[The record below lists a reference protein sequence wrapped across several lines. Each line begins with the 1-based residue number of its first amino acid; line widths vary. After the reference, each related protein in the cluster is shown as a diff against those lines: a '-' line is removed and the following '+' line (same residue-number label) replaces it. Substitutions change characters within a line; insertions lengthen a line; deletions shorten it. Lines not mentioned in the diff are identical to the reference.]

1 VVGAPRRL
9 GNSGDRALIRFLVRR
24 IALAIPTLFGIVV
37 VVFLLMNLAPGS
49 PASAI
54 GGAESGRRVSAAA
67 REEMRRLYGLDRP
80 LPERF
85 VQWLG
90 RVARF
95 DLGESF
101 VDRRPVSER
110 IREALPATLAL
121 NGLALLLTLV
131 LAIPIGVAAGGRP
144 EGPFDR
150 TSAVVLFAL
159 YSTPVFWAALLLQ
172 TLLSV
177 KLGWLPLYGV
187 SSDAAPEGLAGLADR
202 LAHLALPVT
211 CLTYGSLAFVARLVR
226 SGVAEARSQDFVT
239 AALARGLSRRQALW
253 RHAFRNAL
261 LPVVTLLGLLLPGLL
276 SGSVIVERIF
286 AWPGLGRLYFDSI
299 LSRDYPVVLGLSLIG
314 GVVTLAATL
323 AADVAAAFVDP
334 RLRESA

>member
-1 VVGAPRRL
+1 V
-9 GNSGDRALIRFLVRR
+9 IRYLLRR
-24 IALAIPTLFGIVV
+24 IVLAIPTLAGIVI
-37 VVFLLMNLAPGS
+37 VVFLLLHLAPGS
-49 PASAI
+49 PTSAA
-54 GGAESGRRVSAAA
+54 GSAESGRRVSAEA

-80 LPERF
+80 LPEQF
-85 VQWLG
+85 AKWIG

-121 NGLALLLTLV
+121 NGLALFFTLLIAV
-131 LAIPIGVAAGGRP
+131 PIGVAAGGRP
-144 EGPFDR
+144 DGRFDR

-159 YSTPVFWAALLLQ
+159 YSMPVFWAALLLQ

-177 KLGWLPLYGV
+177 ELGWLPLYGIA
-187 SSDAAPEGLAGLADR
+187 SDPSPAGLAGLADR
-202 LAHLALPVT
+202 LTHLALPVT
-211 CLTYGSLAFVARLVR
+211 CLTYGSLAFLARLVR
-226 SGVAEARSQDFVT
+226 AGVVEARSQDYVT
-239 AALARGLSRRQALW
+239 AALARGVSRRAALW

-261 LPVVTLLGLLLPGLL
+261 LPLITLAGLLLPGLL

-299 LSRDYPVVLGLSLIG
+299 LSRDYPVVLGLSLVG
-314 GVVTLAATL
+314 AVATLAATL
-323 AADVAAAFVDP
+323 AADVAYAFADP
-334 RLRESA
+334 RVREAGEAA

>member
-1 VVGAPRRL
+1 MIAYL
-9 GNSGDRALIRFLVRR
+9 ARR
-24 IALAIPTLFGIVV
+24 ILAAIPTLLGIVV
-37 VVFLLMNLAPGS
+37 VVFLLLHLAPGS
-49 PASAI
+49 PASAA
-54 GGAESGRRVSAAA
+54 GSAEGGRRISAAA

-85 VQWLG
+85 AHWMG
-90 RVARF
+90 RVIRF

-101 VDRRPVSER
+101 VDRRPVAER

-121 NGLALLLTLV
+121 NGLALVLTLAI
-131 LAIPIGVAAGGRP
+131 AIPLGVAAGGRP

-150 TSAVVLFAL
+150 ISAVVLFAL
-159 YSTPVFWAALLLQ
+159 YSMPVFWTALLLQ

-177 KLGWLPLYGV
+177 ELGWLPLYGV
-187 SSDAAPEGLAGLADR
+187 ASDPPPAGGAGLLDR

-211 CLTYGSLAFVARLVR
+211 CLTYGSLAFLARLVR
-226 SGVAEARSQDFVT
+226 SGVVEARSQDFFV
-239 AALARGLSRRQALW
+239 AALARGVTRRAALW

-261 LPVVTLLGLLLPGLL
+261 LPLITLLGLLIPGLL

-299 LSRDYPVVLGLSLIG
+299 LSRDYPVVLGLSLLG
-314 GVVTLAATL
+314 GIATLAATL
-323 AADVAAAFVDP
+323 VADVAYALADP
-334 RLRESA
+334 RVRETA